1 MYTREESSSIRQE
14 FWTIFGKYM
23 SPVLSSGGLRVNWI
37 NYKTGIKDV
46 HFRMDALAGSAS
58 ISISMEHGDAG
69 IRELFLE
76 QFLELRLMLH
86 ESLQEEWDWQRDV
99 LVNGKMVSRIVK
111 ELPETSVF
119 NKEQWP
125 ELISFFKPRIV
136 ALDGFWEDAKY
147 SFETLR

>member
-1 MYTREESSSIRQE
+1 
-14 FWTIFGKYM
+14 
-23 SPVLSSGGLRVNWI
+23 
-37 NYKTGIKDV
+37 
-46 HFRMDALAGSAS
+46 MDALAGSAS